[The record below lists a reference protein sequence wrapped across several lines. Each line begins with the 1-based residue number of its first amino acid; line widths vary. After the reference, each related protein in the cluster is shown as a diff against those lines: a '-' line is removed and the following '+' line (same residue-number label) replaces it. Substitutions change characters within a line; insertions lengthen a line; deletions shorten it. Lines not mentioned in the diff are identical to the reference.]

1 MVFPLRPVAR
11 PTDVASYI
19 FPSLAQV
26 LGAALEDTFGG
37 HLTIG
42 CDLQRI
48 DFLKG
53 PAEASTKTTGK
64 YWNWMKTW

>member
-1 MVFPLRPVAR
+1 MVFPLRPLSVLSGSRRTSFRA
-11 PTDVASYI
+11 
-19 FPSLAQV
+19 AQV

-53 PAEASTKTTGK
+53 PAEASTKTTG
-64 YWNWMKTW
+64 NG